1 MTGIKWAILDEFND
15 QMWDRHQRTLL
26 TDDQY
31 QEYKHN
37 EKVTKMTLHT
47 LNAPY
52 REWQKSI
59 AAIHGRGHTPV
70 TTQSHP

>member
-1 MTGIKWAILDEFND
+1 MIEIVNHLHAIVEEDIL
-15 QMWDRHQRTLL
+15 RRLL
-26 TDDQY
+26 TGEQWEKFLHD
-31 QEYKHN
+31 
-37 EKVTKMTLHT
+37 EKVTKMTLYT